1 MTQNLTF
8 WSLRR
13 LRHTFLNVFGYELS
27 ESVLISFRVR
37 PGFLTNLRL
46 NVKKSCFLLKLCQK
60 LSTIIFYL
68 FLLKSSLNFASFDIS
83 YVKVVMKLKVWEL
96 KIDFLL
102 LVDRPHHF
110 FQLLNSLKPP
120 ICIQFWQIW
129 CCWKGYW
136 FIYVEKLQKFW
147 LKSFFVSKYAEVWFC
162 RAPKINKIS
171 FNFSKSFKKQNWG

>member
-1 MTQNLTF
+1 MFVLRLIIRKKNTIVCLVKNLGSKGEKNRKIWFFFLKHLTQNLTF

-68 FLLKSSLNFASFDIS
+68 FLLNFLLNFASFDIS
-83 YVKVVMKLKVWEL
+83 YVKVVMNLKVWEL

-110 FQLLNSLKPP
+110 FQLLNSLKLP
-120 ICIQFWQIW
+120 ICIQFW
-129 CCWKGYW
+129 
-136 FIYVEKLQKFW
+136 
-147 LKSFFVSKYAEVWFC
+147 
-162 RAPKINKIS
+162 
-171 FNFSKSFKKQNWG
+171 